1 MVAEGYNAWR
11 VVSLAPWPPWAL
23 ALILVVALAGVVLA
37 WRGLR
42 RENRPWRRRLL
53 VTLRTLSML
62 AAMFVVL
69 EPGIRLLQT
78 SQVKNRVAVLVDGS
92 ASMAFPTSPGGP
104 SRAAAAA
111 AWLQKVRPELQAL
124 EERYTVEYLRF
135 DRDVSPADVSSLAE
149 GKLQPQGDRTDLVA
163 AARGPVAGGGRKLV
177 GVLLVTDGADNVD
190 LAQGQLAGKPREA
203 LESLGVPVSGVSV
216 GGADLQDI
224 AVEDVKVDDFAFV
237 RNTITVEARLAA
249 TGFDGREVPVVLRR
263 EGQVVAQ
270 QTVQLEPGKR
280 DHPLSFSFVPDQIG
294 EFVFTVA
301 APAYE
306 GEAVTAN
313 NSRSFVLKVIRDRVR
328 TLLVVG
334 QPSWDERF
342 LRVMLKNDPN
352 VDLISFFILR
362 TPQDDQTHARE
373 NELSLIPFPVDEI
386 FDKQLRSFD
395 LVIFQNFAYRPYR
408 MESYLPS
415 IRSYVEDGGA
425 FVMIGGES
433 SFGEGGYQ
441 TSPLAAI
448 LPVEPTGQAPD
459 ETIFS
464 PVLTEQGARHPITQ
478 LLPGLEANRAAWSAL
493 PPVPGVNVTQARPE
507 AQVLLEHPTL
517 RAGSGAVPVLAVMQ
531 AGRGRSMALTTDS
544 SWYWSMVAAGRT
556 GGTPRAYERFWSG
569 AIRWLVRDPELTPV
583 KVQAVAD
590 TLEPGEPVAAVVT
603 ARRGDYGPASGADVE
618 VQLVQADTAQLVA
631 TQRATAAADGSAR
644 VELAAPGPGAYE
656 LRATASLGGAVLG
669 SDEDAVAVRAA
680 SAERSDARPRP
691 GLLREIARLTGGG
704 FADASEG
711 RLPDLNLPDPDVVE
725 VGRSKDRPIWDRFW
739 SLAALATF
747 LGSEWFL
754 RRRWGFF

>member
-1 MVAEGYNAWR
+1 MGESYNAWR
-11 VVSLAPWPPWAL
+11 LVSLSPWPPWAL
-23 ALILVVALAGVVLA
+23 VLIGAIALAGVVLA

-42 RENRPWRRRLL
+42 RETRAWRRRLL

-62 AAMFVVL
+62 AALFVVL
-69 EPGIRLLQT
+69 EPGVRLLQT
-78 SQVKNRVAVLVDGS
+78 SRVKNRVAVLVDGS
-92 ASMAFPTSPGGP
+92 ASMAFPTSAGGP
-104 SRAAAAA
+104 TRAAAAA

-124 EERYTVEYLRF
+124 EDRYTVEYLRF
-135 DRDVSPADVSSLAE
+135 DRDVAPADPTALAE
-149 GKLQPQGDRTDLVA
+149 GKLEPKGERTDLVA
-163 AARGPVAGGGRKLV
+163 AARGPAAGGGRKLV
-177 GVLLVTDGADNVD
+177 GVVLVSDGADNVQ
-190 LAQGQLAGKPREA
+190 LPTSQLAGKPREA
-203 LESLGVPVSGVSV
+203 LESLQVPVSAVSL
-216 GGADLQDI
+216 GGADLRDI

-237 RNTITVEARLAA
+237 RNTVTVEARLTA
-249 TGFDGREVPVVLRR
+249 TGFEGRDVPVVLRR

-270 QTVQLEPGKR
+270 QSVKLQAGQR
-280 DHPLSFSFVPDQIG
+280 DYPLSFSFVPDQIG

-306 GEAVTAN
+306 GEAITAN

-386 FDKQLRSFD
+386 FDKQLKSFD
-395 LVIFQNFAYRPYR
+395 LVIFLNFAYRPYR
-408 MESYLPS
+408 MESYLPN
-415 IRSYVEDGGA
+415 IRDYVMDGGA
-425 FVMIGGES
+425 FVMIGGEN
-433 SFGEGGYQ
+433 SFGEGGYA
-441 TSPLAAI
+441 TSPLAEI
-448 LPVEPTGQAPD
+448 LPVTPTGQPPD
-459 ETIFS
+459 EGLFS
-464 PVLTEQGARHPITQ
+464 PVLSDQGARHPITQ
-478 LLPGLEANRAAWSAL
+478 LVPGLEANRALWAGL
-493 PPVPGVNVTQARPE
+493 PPVPGVNVTQAKPE
-507 AQVLLEHPTL
+507 AQVLLEHPSL
-517 RAGSGAVPVLAVMQ
+517 HAGSGPAPVLAVMQ

-544 SWYWSMVAAGRT
+544 SWYWSMVAAGKT

-583 KVQAVAD
+583 KIQAVAD
-590 TLEPGEPVAAVVT
+590 TLEPGDPVAAVVT
-603 ARRGDYGPASGADVE
+603 ARRGDYGPASGAEVQ
-618 VQLVQADTAQLVA
+618 VQLVLADGGQVVA
-631 TQRATAAADGSAR
+631 TQRATAAEDGSAR
-644 VELAAPGPGAYE
+644 VELQAPGPGAYE
-656 LRATASLGGAVLG
+656 LRATASLGGALLG
-669 SDEDAVAVRAA
+669 SDQDAVAVRAA

-691 GLLREIARLTGGG
+691 ELLQEIARLTGGG
-704 FADASEG
+704 FVEASEG
-711 RLPDLNLPDPDVVE
+711 KLPDLHLPDPEVVE

-747 LGSEWFL
+747 LASEWFL